1 MKSIAKHKNN
11 NNNNGVSNI
20 QPCEYIDTL
29 TNFTQCAKRKV
40 LQDKAKKKWERG
52 KGSHPVREKVE
63 EYEKWVKSLWKKSGI
78 GAFLAFLRIFVLLL
92 ESIITAVL

>member
-29 TNFTQCAKRKV
+29 ANFTQCAKRKV
-40 LQDKAKKKWERG
+40 LQD
-52 KGSHPVREKVE
+52 REK
-63 EYEKWVKSLWKKSGI
+63 KMRKRKRITFSARKS
-78 GAFLAFLRIFVLLL
+78 
-92 ESIITAVL
+92 